1 MCLDAA
7 GGGGGRLGVP
17 GEVGVLLG
25 PARLLLPPLLLHG
38 QLPDPQVL
46 PDIQVITEL
55 SKQIVCFTGQKIS
68 AMHFLPPYDH

>member
-55 SKQIVCFTGQKIS
+55 SKQIICFTGKKNKRNAFS
-68 AMHFLPPYDH
+68 APL